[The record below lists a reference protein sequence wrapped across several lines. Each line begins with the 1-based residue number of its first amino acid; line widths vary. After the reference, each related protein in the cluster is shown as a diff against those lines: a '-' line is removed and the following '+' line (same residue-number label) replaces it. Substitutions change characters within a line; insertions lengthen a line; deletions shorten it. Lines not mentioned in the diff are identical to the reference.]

1 MVRDPRGST
10 HARVRHRPAP
20 PVSSTPR
27 LRPSSRRLTAPL
39 FRLRSTQ
46 NQILDAAAID
56 SSVHG
61 KSPGRQVKGARPNPK
76 PVAELYHFG
85 QTIGRGGFAEV
96 RRATHKVHGTDYA
109 MKIIKLPKTGQRAL
123 KEEIFYEIGLL
134 ANMDSPY
141 IVKLHEFFVES
152 DRIIMVTELLEGGD
166 LFDAVV
172 ACGHYDE
179 HMAKRIFRRIL
190 LGVRYLHEVGVTHC
204 DLKLENLLLASET
217 DLDSVK
223 ICDLG
228 LAKKASARSRFLPSG
243 TPEYISPEVLEANMA
258 GADQGAG
265 QSGENGSKSVPQ
277 AHGPSVDNWACGV
290 LLFVLL
296 AGYTPFAHEDEHAM
310 YELIRTGNFNFTQ
323 SPVWENVSRDAKDL
337 IEKFLTVDESQRMTA
352 ERALATH
359 PWLVERA
366 PNAVAATN
374 GSGWEATPMTPRV
387 HLESVQKNLK
397 KERDT
402 GKLFGGG
409 AVNAVI
415 AMNRV
420 AQGVSGKC
428 PNTYARRKSV
438 GSQQRA
444 PVLAG
449 QPSQSPEKVRA
460 IARIPS
466 KDKMDELAEVDSD
479 DERDW
484 SVRGGVRRGRSQTPS
499 LSRSSSRARLSRSS
513 SRDLSLSRH
522 ASRESYP
529 ARSAGKS
536 PYSGN
541 RSNRGSGTASPVL
554 QSPRV
559 SNEWIDDDARSDG
572 EATGPGARRATT
584 PSPPPRSV
592 GKVRSGDGGG
602 TPSPRRSV
610 GKVRRD
616 RRGAGWRWCRRRRL
630 RRDGPSGRFNRRERA
645 GGDGSDENE
654 PREAKPDAGD
664 GAAGPLAGVA
674 QRQGGA
680 IAAFAV
686 AEVGVARAR
695 RRRDAARGGTGH
707 RERLGTYAGRDR
719 GARPRRRGAVWKRD
733 VVGGIGRR
741 GRGAVAGELAAGE
754 GAHAEVQARKDQR
767 GVHRVI
773 TSPSF
778 INTNER
784 RQS

>member
-1 MVRDPRGST
+1 M
-10 HARVRHRPAP
+10 
-20 PVSSTPR
+20 
-27 LRPSSRRLTAPL
+27 
-39 FRLRSTQ
+39 
-46 NQILDAAAID
+46 
-56 SSVHG
+56 HG

-109 MKIIKLPKTGQRAL
+109 MKIIKLPKTRQRAF

-204 DLKLENLLLASET
+204 DLKLENLLLASGT

-366 PNAVAATN
+366 PNAVTATN

-402 GKLFGGG
+402 GKLFKG

-420 AQGVSGKC
+420 AQGVSGKS

-513 SRDLSLSRH
+513 SRDLSLS
-522 ASRESYP
+522 
-529 ARSAGKS
+529 ARVK
-536 PYSGN
+536 
-541 RSNRGSGTASPVL
+541 
-554 QSPRV
+554 
-559 SNEWIDDDARSDG
+559 
-572 EATGPGARRATT
+572 
-584 PSPPPRSV
+584 
-592 GKVRSGDGGG
+592 
-602 TPSPRRSV
+602 
-610 GKVRRD
+610 
-616 RRGAGWRWCRRRRL
+616 
-630 RRDGPSGRFNRRERA
+630 
-645 GGDGSDENE
+645 
-654 PREAKPDAGD
+654 
-664 GAAGPLAGVA
+664 
-674 QRQGGA
+674 
-680 IAAFAV
+680 
-686 AEVGVARAR
+686 
-695 RRRDAARGGTGH
+695 
-707 RERLGTYAGRDR
+707 
-719 GARPRRRGAVWKRD
+719 
-733 VVGGIGRR
+733 
-741 GRGAVAGELAAGE
+741 
-754 GAHAEVQARKDQR
+754 
-767 GVHRVI
+767 
-773 TSPSF
+773 
-778 INTNER
+778 
-784 RQS
+784 

>member
-1 MVRDPRGST
+1 M
-10 HARVRHRPAP
+10 
-20 PVSSTPR
+20 
-27 LRPSSRRLTAPL
+27 
-39 FRLRSTQ
+39 
-46 NQILDAAAID
+46 
-56 SSVHG
+56 HG
-61 KSPGRQVKGARPNPK
+61 KSPGHKAKGARPNPK

-397 KERDT
+397 NERDT
-402 GKLFGGG
+402 GKLFKG

-420 AQGVSGKC
+420 AQGVSGKS

-444 PVLAG
+444 PVLTG

-484 SVRGGVRRGRSQTPS
+484 SVRGGVRRGRSQTLS

-522 ASRESYP
+522 ASRESSP

-541 RSNRGSGTASPVL
+541 RSNRGTGAASGDASPVR

-559 SNEWIDDDARSDG
+559 SNEWTDDDARSDG
-572 EATGPGARRATT
+572 
-584 PSPPPRSV
+584 SRSD
-592 GKVRSGDGGG
+592 GSRSETGDGGC
-602 TPSPRRSV
+602 TPSPRRSIP
-610 GKVRRD
+610 KVRSEGSGLAAMEPTRTNPG
-616 RRGAGWRWCRRRRL
+616 RRSPTPGMALQDLSPGSPRGRAGQSPLSRSPRSASPAL
-630 RRDGPSGRFNRRERA
+630 DGDGSRRA
-645 GGDGSDENE
+645 GGLATVSDSALM
-654 PREAKPDAGD
+654 RDVTAG
-664 GAAGPLAGVA
+664 LV
-674 QRQGGA
+674 QGGA
-680 IAAFAV
+680 VRFGSA
-686 AEVGVARAR
+686 
-695 RRRDAARGGTGH
+695 TSW
-707 RERLGTYAGRDR
+707 AGSD
-719 GARPRRRGAVWKRD
+719 
-733 VVGGIGRR
+733 
-741 GRGAVAGELAAGE
+741 GE
-754 GAHAEVQARKDQR
+754 GAAQSPANSPPARELTPRSRLAK
-767 GVHRVI
+767 
-773 TSPSF
+773 TSEGS
-778 INTNER
+778 IA
-784 RQS
+784 

>member
-366 PNAVAATN
+366 PNAVTATN

-397 KERDT
+397 NERDT
-402 GKLFGGG
+402 GKLFKG

-466 KDKMDELAEVDSD
+466 EVKMDELAEVDSD

-522 ASRESYP
+522 ASREPYP

-541 RSNRGSGTASPVL
+541 RSNRGTGTASGDASPVR

-559 SNEWIDDDARSDG
+559 SNEWTDDDARSDG
-572 EATGPGARRATT
+572 GSDGSRSETGDGGGT
-584 PSPPPRSV
+584 PSPPRSV
-592 GKVRSGDGGG
+592 GKVRSEGSVLAVVSTP

-610 GKVRRD
+610 GKVQSEGSVLAVVSTPTPSPRRSIGKVQSEGSGLAAMD
-616 RRGAGWRWCRRRRL
+616 PTRMNPGRRSPTPGMALQDLSPGSPRGRAGQSPLSRSPRSASPAL
-630 RRDGPSGRFNRRERA
+630 DGDGSRRA
-645 GGDGSDENE
+645 GGLATVSDSALM
-654 PREAKPDAGD
+654 RDVTAG
-664 GAAGPLAGVA
+664 LV
-674 QRQGGA
+674 QGGA
-680 IAAFAV
+680 VRFGSA
-686 AEVGVARAR
+686 
-695 RRRDAARGGTGH
+695 TSW
-707 RERLGTYAGRDR
+707 AGSD
-719 GARPRRRGAVWKRD
+719 
-733 VVGGIGRR
+733 
-741 GRGAVAGELAAGE
+741 GE
-754 GAHAEVQARKDQR
+754 GAAQSPANSPPARELTPRSRLAK
-767 GVHRVI
+767 
-773 TSPSF
+773 TSEGS
-778 INTNER
+778 IA
-784 RQS
+784 

>member
-1 MVRDPRGST
+1 M
-10 HARVRHRPAP
+10 
-20 PVSSTPR
+20 
-27 LRPSSRRLTAPL
+27 
-39 FRLRSTQ
+39 
-46 NQILDAAAID
+46 
-56 SSVHG
+56 HG
-61 KSPGRQVKGARPNPK
+61 KSPGHKAKGARPNPK

-109 MKIIKLPKTGQRAL
+109 MKIIKLPKTGQRAF

-179 HMAKRIFRRIL
+179 RMAKRIFRRIL

-204 DLKLENLLLASET
+204 DLKLENLLLASGT

-258 GADQGAG
+258 GTDVAGAG
-265 QSGENGSKSVPQ
+265 QSGEKGSGESVPQ

-323 SPVWENVSRDAKDL
+323 SPVWENVSVDAKDL
-337 IEKFLTVDESQRMTA
+337 IEKFLTVDESRRMTA

-366 PNAVAATN
+366 PNAASATN
-374 GSGWEATPMTPRV
+374 GSAGGEAPPMTPRI

-397 KERDT
+397 KEREA
-402 GKLFGGG
+402 GKLFKG

-415 AMNRV
+415 AINRVQNAV
-420 AQGVSGKC
+420 AQGDNGLLTLKQGASAGS

-466 KDKMDELAEVDSD
+466 EVKMDELAEVDSD

-484 SVRGGVRRGRSQTPS
+484 SVRGGVRRGRSQTPR
-499 LSRSSSRARLSRSS
+499 LSGSGSRARLSRSS

-522 ASRESYP
+522 ASRETSP

-541 RSNRGSGTASPVL
+541 RSNRGSAGDVSGDVSPVR

-559 SNEWIDDDARSDG
+559 SNEWSEDDARSDG
-572 EATGPGARRATT
+572 GSDGSRSEA
-584 PSPPPRSV
+584 
-592 GKVRSGDGGG
+592 GDGGG
-602 TPSPRRSV
+602 APSPPRSSPPSAS
-610 GKVRRD
+610 D
-616 RRGAGWRWCRRRRL
+616 RRL
-630 RRDGPSGRFNRRERA
+630 RGRGATTARTRA
-645 GGDGSDENE
+645 PPHGT
-654 PREAKPDAGD
+654 
-664 GAAGPLAGVA
+664 AAGSPPSP
-674 QRQGGA
+674 
-680 IAAFAV
+680 AAA
-686 AEVGVARAR
+686 
-695 RRRDAARGGTGH
+695 AAR
-707 RERLGTYAGRDR
+707 
-719 GARPRRRGAVWKRD
+719 RPRRRRAPR
-733 VVGGIGRR
+733 
-741 GRGAVAGELAAGE
+741 APP
-754 GAHAEVQARKDQR
+754 
-767 GVHRVI
+767 
-773 TSPSF
+773 SPP
-778 INTNER
+778 
-784 RQS
+784 

>member
-1 MVRDPRGST
+1 MIRAVRRT
-10 HARVRHRPAP
+10 REFVIAP
-20 PVSSTPR
+20 PRPSRPPHASAPPR
-27 LRPSSRRLTAPL
+27 LVVSPALL
-39 FRLRSTQ
+39 RLRSTQ

-109 MKIIKLPKTGQRAL
+109 MKIIKLPKTRQRAF

-366 PNAVAATN
+366 PNAVTATN

-397 KERDT
+397 NERDT
-402 GKLFGGG
+402 GKLFKG

-499 LSRSSSRARLSRSS
+499 LSRSSSRARLSRNS

-522 ASRESYP
+522 ASREPYP

-541 RSNRGSGTASPVL
+541 RSNRGTGTASGDASPVR

-559 SNEWIDDDARSDG
+559 SNEWTDDDARSDG
-572 EATGPGARRATT
+572 GSDGSRSETGDGGGT
-584 PSPPPRSV
+584 PSPPRSV
-592 GKVRSGDGGG
+592 GKVRSEGSVLAVVSTP

-610 GKVRRD
+610 GKVQSEGSGLAAMDPTRMNPGRRSPTPGMALQD
-616 RRGAGWRWCRRRRL
+616 LSPGSPRGRAGQSPLSRSPRSASPAL
-630 RRDGPSGRFNRRERA
+630 DGDGSRRA
-645 GGDGSDENE
+645 GGLATVSDSALM
-654 PREAKPDAGD
+654 RDVTAG
-664 GAAGPLAGVA
+664 LV
-674 QRQGGA
+674 QGGA
-680 IAAFAV
+680 VRFGSA
-686 AEVGVARAR
+686 
-695 RRRDAARGGTGH
+695 TSW
-707 RERLGTYAGRDR
+707 AGSD
-719 GARPRRRGAVWKRD
+719 
-733 VVGGIGRR
+733 
-741 GRGAVAGELAAGE
+741 GE
-754 GAHAEVQARKDQR
+754 GAAQSPANSPPARELTPRSRLAK
-767 GVHRVI
+767 
-773 TSPSF
+773 TSEGS
-778 INTNER
+778 IA
-784 RQS
+784 

>member
-1 MVRDPRGST
+1 M
-10 HARVRHRPAP
+10 
-20 PVSSTPR
+20 
-27 LRPSSRRLTAPL
+27 
-39 FRLRSTQ
+39 
-46 NQILDAAAID
+46 
-56 SSVHG
+56 HG
-61 KSPGRQVKGARPNPK
+61 KSPGRKAKGARPNPK

-109 MKIIKLPKTGQRAL
+109 MKIIKLPKTRQRAF

-179 HMAKRIFRRIL
+179 RMAKRIFRRIL

-204 DLKLENLLLASET
+204 DLKLENLLLASGT

-258 GADQGAG
+258 GTDAAGAG
-265 QSGENGSKSVPQ
+265 QSGEKGSSGESVPQ

-323 SPVWENVSRDAKDL
+323 SPVWENVSVEAKDL
-337 IEKFLTVDESQRMTA
+337 IEKFLTVDESRRMTA

-366 PNAVAATN
+366 PNAASATN
-374 GSGWEATPMTPRV
+374 GSAGGEAPPMTPRI

-397 KERDT
+397 KEQEA
-402 GKLFGGG
+402 GKLFKG

-415 AMNRV
+415 AINRVQNAV
-420 AQGVSGKC
+420 AQGDNGLLTLKQGASAGS

-466 KDKMDELAEVDSD
+466 EVKMDELAEVDSD

-484 SVRGGVRRGRSQTPS
+484 SVRGGVRRGRSQTPR
-499 LSRSSSRARLSRSS
+499 LSGSGSRARLSRSS

-522 ASRESYP
+522 ASREPSP
-529 ARSAGKS
+529 ARSVAGKS

-541 RSNRGSGTASPVL
+541 RSNRGSAGDVSGDVSPVR

-559 SNEWIDDDARSDG
+559 SNQWSDDDARSDG
-572 EATGPGARRATT
+572 GSDGSRSEAGDGGVA
-584 PSPPPRSV
+584 PSPPRSPRSV
-592 GKVRSGDGGG
+592 GKVRSEGSGLAVLEPTS
-602 TPSPRRSV
+602 TPSPPRSV
-610 GKVRRD
+610 GKVQSEGSGLAVLEPTRPDPGRRSPTPGMALQDQSPGSPRGRAGQSPLSRSPRSASPAHGGD
-616 RRGAGWRWCRRRRL
+616 RLG
-630 RRDGPSGRFNRRERA
+630 RA
-645 GGDGSDENE
+645 GGLATVSDSALM
-654 PREAKPDAGD
+654 RDVTAG
-664 GAAGPLAGVA
+664 LS
-674 QRQGGA
+674 QS
-680 IAAFAV
+680 
-686 AEVGVARAR
+686 
-695 RRRDAARGGTGH
+695 
-707 RERLGTYAGRDR
+707 
-719 GARPRRRGAVWKRD
+719 GAVQFGSATSWARSD
-733 VVGGIGRR
+733 DE
-741 GRGAVAGELAAGE
+741 GAVSSPGVSPPARELTPRSRLAKVSE
-754 GAHAEVQARKDQR
+754 GSIA
-767 GVHRVI
+767 
-773 TSPSF
+773 
-778 INTNER
+778 
-784 RQS
+784 

>member
-1 MVRDPRGST
+1 M
-10 HARVRHRPAP
+10 
-20 PVSSTPR
+20 
-27 LRPSSRRLTAPL
+27 
-39 FRLRSTQ
+39 
-46 NQILDAAAID
+46 
-56 SSVHG
+56 HG
-61 KSPGRQVKGARPNPK
+61 KSPGRKAKGARPNPK

-109 MKIIKLPKTGQRAL
+109 MKIIKLPKTRQRAF

-179 HMAKRIFRRIL
+179 RMAKRIFRRIL

-204 DLKLENLLLASET
+204 DLKLENLLLASGT

-228 LAKKASARSRFLPSG
+228 LAKKASARSRYLPSG

-258 GADQGAG
+258 GTDPGHG
-265 QSGENGSKSVPQ
+265 GNGEKGSESVPQ

-323 SPVWENVSRDAKDL
+323 SPVWENVSADAKDL
-337 IEKFLTVDESQRMTA
+337 IEKFLTVDESRRMTA
-352 ERALATH
+352 ERALLTH
-359 PWLVERA
+359 PWLVERTLTPTGA
-366 PNAVAATN
+366 GLGTN
-374 GSGWEATPMTPRV
+374 GSAPGSAPPMTPRI
-387 HLESVQKNLK
+387 HLEGVQKNLEEER
-397 KERDT
+397 KE
-402 GKLFGGG
+402 GKLFEG
-409 AVNAVI
+409 ASNAVI
-415 AMNRV
+415 AMNKV
-420 AQGVSGKC
+420 QNAMAQGDDGLLTLKQGASAGS

-484 SVRGGVRRGRSQTPS
+484 SVRGGVRRGRSQTPR
-499 LSRSSSRARLSRSS
+499 LSGSGSRARLSRSS

-522 ASRESYP
+522 ASREPSP
-529 ARSAGKS
+529 ARSVAGKS

-541 RSNRGSGTASPVL
+541 RSNRGSAGDVSGDVSPVR

-559 SNEWIDDDARSDG
+559 SNQWSDDDARSDG
-572 EATGPGARRATT
+572 GSDGSRSEASDGGVA
-584 PSPPPRSV
+584 PSPPRSPRSV
-592 GKVRSGDGGG
+592 GKVRSEGSGLAAMDPTRTNPGRRSP
-602 TPSPRRSV
+602 TPGMALQDLSPGSPRGRAGQSPLSRSPRSASPAQHGRERGLATVSDSALMRNVTAGLGQSGAVQFGSVTSWARSV
-610 GKVRRD
+610 DEDEAQSPAVSPPARELTPRS
-616 RRGAGWRWCRRRRL
+616 RL
-630 RRDGPSGRFNRRERA
+630 AKTSE
-645 GGDGSDENE
+645 GS
-654 PREAKPDAGD
+654 
-664 GAAGPLAGVA
+664 
-674 QRQGGA
+674 
-680 IAAFAV
+680 IA
-686 AEVGVARAR
+686 
-695 RRRDAARGGTGH
+695 
-707 RERLGTYAGRDR
+707 
-719 GARPRRRGAVWKRD
+719 
-733 VVGGIGRR
+733 
-741 GRGAVAGELAAGE
+741 
-754 GAHAEVQARKDQR
+754 
-767 GVHRVI
+767 
-773 TSPSF
+773 
-778 INTNER
+778 
-784 RQS
+784 

>member
-258 GADQGAG
+258 GADKGAG

-352 ERALATH
+352 ERRL
-359 PWLVERA
+359 
-366 PNAVAATN
+366 
-374 GSGWEATPMTPRV
+374 
-387 HLESVQKNLK
+387 
-397 KERDT
+397 
-402 GKLFGGG
+402 
-409 AVNAVI
+409 
-415 AMNRV
+415 
-420 AQGVSGKC
+420 
-428 PNTYARRKSV
+428 RRT
-438 GSQQRA
+438 
-444 PVLAG
+444 
-449 QPSQSPEKVRA
+449 
-460 IARIPS
+460 
-466 KDKMDELAEVDSD
+466 
-479 DERDW
+479 
-484 SVRGGVRRGRSQTPS
+484 RG
-499 LSRSSSRARLSRSS
+499 SSSAR
-513 SRDLSLSRH
+513 
-522 ASRESYP
+522 
-529 ARSAGKS
+529 
-536 PYSGN
+536 
-541 RSNRGSGTASPVL
+541 
-554 QSPRV
+554 Q
-559 SNEWIDDDARSDG
+559 
-572 EATGPGARRATT
+572 
-584 PSPPPRSV
+584 
-592 GKVRSGDGGG
+592 
-602 TPSPRRSV
+602 TPSPRRT
-610 GKVRRD
+610 GR
-616 RRGAGWRWCRRRRL
+616 AGRRRR
-630 RRDGPSGRFNRRERA
+630 
-645 GGDGSDENE
+645 
-654 PREAKPDAGD
+654 
-664 GAAGPLAGVA
+664 
-674 QRQGGA
+674 
-680 IAAFAV
+680 
-686 AEVGVARAR
+686 
-695 RRRDAARGGTGH
+695 
-707 RERLGTYAGRDR
+707 
-719 GARPRRRGAVWKRD
+719 
-733 VVGGIGRR
+733 
-741 GRGAVAGELAAGE
+741 
-754 GAHAEVQARKDQR
+754 
-767 GVHRVI
+767 
-773 TSPSF
+773 
-778 INTNER
+778 
-784 RQS
+784 

>member
-366 PNAVAATN
+366 PNAVTATN

-397 KERDT
+397 NERDT
-402 GKLFGGG
+402 GKLFKG

-522 ASRESYP
+522 ASRESSP

-572 EATGPGARRATT
+572 GSDGSRSETGDGGGT
-584 PSPPPRSV
+584 PSPPRSV
-592 GKVRSGDGGG
+592 GKVRSEGSGLAVVSTP

-610 GKVRRD
+610 GKVQSEGSVLAVVSTPTPSPRRSIGKVQSEGSGLAAMD
-616 RRGAGWRWCRRRRL
+616 PTRMNPGRRSPTPGMALQDLSPGSPRGRAGQSPLSRSPRSASPAL
-630 RRDGPSGRFNRRERA
+630 DGDGSRRA
-645 GGDGSDENE
+645 GGLATVSDSALM
-654 PREAKPDAGD
+654 RDVTAG
-664 GAAGPLAGVA
+664 LV
-674 QRQGGA
+674 QGGA
-680 IAAFAV
+680 VRFGSA
-686 AEVGVARAR
+686 
-695 RRRDAARGGTGH
+695 TSW
-707 RERLGTYAGRDR
+707 AGSD
-719 GARPRRRGAVWKRD
+719 
-733 VVGGIGRR
+733 
-741 GRGAVAGELAAGE
+741 GE
-754 GAHAEVQARKDQR
+754 GAAQSPANSPPARELTPRSRLAK
-767 GVHRVI
+767 
-773 TSPSF
+773 TSEGS
-778 INTNER
+778 IA
-784 RQS
+784 

>member
-1 MVRDPRGST
+1 M
-10 HARVRHRPAP
+10 
-20 PVSSTPR
+20 
-27 LRPSSRRLTAPL
+27 
-39 FRLRSTQ
+39 
-46 NQILDAAAID
+46 
-56 SSVHG
+56 HG
-61 KSPGRQVKGARPNPK
+61 KSPGRKAKGARPNPK

-109 MKIIKLPKTGQRAL
+109 MKIIKLPKTGQRAF

-179 HMAKRIFRRIL
+179 RMAKRIFRRIL

-204 DLKLENLLLASET
+204 DLKLENLLLASGT

-258 GADQGAG
+258 GTDAAGAG
-265 QSGENGSKSVPQ
+265 QSGEKGSGESVPQ

-310 YELIRTGNFNFTQ
+310 YDLIRTGNFNFTQ
-323 SPVWENVSRDAKDL
+323 SPVWENVSADAKDL
-337 IEKFLTVDESQRMTA
+337 IEKFLTVDESRRMTA

-366 PNAVAATN
+366 PNAASATN
-374 GSGWEATPMTPRV
+374 GSAGGEAPPMTPRV

-397 KERDT
+397 KEREA
-402 GKLFGGG
+402 GKLFKG

-415 AMNRV
+415 AINRVQNAV
-420 AQGVSGKC
+420 AQGDNGLLTLKQGASAGS

-484 SVRGGVRRGRSQTPS
+484 SVRGGVRRGRSQTPR
-499 LSRSSSRARLSRSS
+499 LSGSGSRARLSRSS

-522 ASRESYP
+522 ASREPSP
-529 ARSAGKS
+529 ARSVAGKS

-541 RSNRGSGTASPVL
+541 RSNRGSGDVSGDVSPVRGV
-554 QSPRV
+554 SPRV
-559 SNEWIDDDARSDG
+559 SNEWSDDDARSDG
-572 EATGPGARRATT
+572 SRSETGDGWVAPSPPRSPRSVGKVRSEGSGLAVLEPTST
-584 PSPPPRSV
+584 PSPPRSV
-592 GKVRSGDGGG
+592 GKVRSEGSGLAVLEPTS
-602 TPSPRRSV
+602 TPSPPRSV
-610 GKVRRD
+610 GKVQSEGSGLAVLEPTRPDPGRRSPTPGMALQDLSPGSPRGRAGQSPLSRSPRSASPAHGGD
-616 RRGAGWRWCRRRRL
+616 R
-630 RRDGPSGRFNRRERA
+630 SGRA
-645 GGDGSDENE
+645 GGLATVSDSALM
-654 PREAKPDAGD
+654 RDVTAG
-664 GAAGPLAGVA
+664 LS
-674 QRQGGA
+674 QS
-680 IAAFAV
+680 
-686 AEVGVARAR
+686 
-695 RRRDAARGGTGH
+695 
-707 RERLGTYAGRDR
+707 
-719 GARPRRRGAVWKRD
+719 GAVQFGSATSWARSD
-733 VVGGIGRR
+733 DE
-741 GRGAVAGELAAGE
+741 GAVSSPGVSPPARELTPRSRLAKASE
-754 GAHAEVQARKDQR
+754 GSIA
-767 GVHRVI
+767 
-773 TSPSF
+773 
-778 INTNER
+778 
-784 RQS
+784 

>member
-61 KSPGRQVKGARPNPK
+61 KSPGRQAKGARPSPK

-96 RRATHKVHGTDYA
+96 RRATHKVHGTDHA
-109 MKIIKLPKTGQRAL
+109 MKIIKLPKTGQRAF

-141 IVKLHEFFVES
+141 IVKLQEFFVES

-204 DLKLENLLLASET
+204 DLKLENLLLASKT

-397 KERDT
+397 KEREA
-402 GKLFGGG
+402 GKLFKG

-420 AQGVSGKC
+420 AQGVSGKS

-444 PVLAG
+444 PVFAG
-449 QPSQSPEKVRA
+449 QPGQSPEKVRA

-466 KDKMDELAEVDSD
+466 EDKMDELAEVDSE

-484 SVRGGVRRGRSQTPS
+484 SVRGGVRRGRSQTQSP
-499 LSRSSSRARLSRSS
+499 SRSSSRARLSRSS
-513 SRDLSLSRH
+513 SRDLSLSRR
-522 ASRESYP
+522 ASRESSP

-541 RSNRGSGTASPVL
+541 RSNGGASPVR
-554 QSPRV
+554 QSPRA

-572 EATGPGARRATT
+572 GSDGSRSDQGDGGGA
-584 PSPPPRSV
+584 PSPPRSV
-592 GKVRSGDGGG
+592 GKVRSEGSGLAAVSTP

-610 GKVRRD
+610 GKVRSEGSGLAAVDPTRTNPG
-616 RRGAGWRWCRRRRL
+616 RRSPTPGMALQDLSPGSPRGRAGQSPLSRSPRSASPAL
-630 RRDGPSGRFNRRERA
+630 DGDGSRRA
-645 GGDGSDENE
+645 GGLATVSDS
-654 PREAKPDAGD
+654 A
-664 GAAGPLAGVA
+664 LM
-674 QRQGGA
+674 
-680 IAAFAV
+680 
-686 AEVGVARAR
+686 
-695 RRRDAARGGTGH
+695 
-707 RERLGTYAGRDR
+707 
-719 GARPRRRGAVWKRD
+719 RD
-733 VVGGIGRR
+733 VT
-741 GRGAVAGELAAGE
+741 AGLIQSGEVRFGSATSWARSYGE
-754 GAHAEVQARKDQR
+754 GAAQSPANSPPARDLTPRSRLAK
-767 GVHRVI
+767 
-773 TSPSF
+773 TSEGS
-778 INTNER
+778 IA
-784 RQS
+784 